1 MTAPPATVAD
11 APSGAPTARQV
22 RTHLRRARR
31 RHHDHSLGD
40 VLGDVSGRRGLV
52 QGSETVTNTRV
63 IKAFVPLSEMFG
75 YTTDLRSMTQ
85 GRATSSMEFDH
96 YQQVPSNIADEISK
110 AKAS

>member
-1 MTAPPATVAD
+1 MAFETAGGMGMREALAAAGSVLLEPIMKVEITTPED
-11 APSGAPTARQV
+11 YF
-22 RTHLRRARR
+22 
-31 RHHDHSLGD
+31 GD

-85 GRATSSMEFDH
+85 GRATSSIVFDD
-96 YQQVPSNIADEISK
+96 YQQVPSNIADRKSVV
-110 AKAS
+110 